1 MSLFSSPQVFSWFWQ
16 SNNPYEKVQDNICAA
31 VIDFSL
37 AAIATF
43 ALMIKNEVCE
53 KDGWKC
59 EIVDWSMLLTVLF
72 VLFASIGLAV
82 SDGRFTKDD
91 RKRISSDMTL
101 DLSGDLD
108 RNEIK
113 QLLTDLRIDNSDES
127 ISKVFARFDK
137 DHSDSIDFEE
147 FIECGVWLHGLTR
160 KKDSAEAYFVL
171 SRKR

>member
-1 MSLFSSPQVFSWFWQ
+1 MVLAVV
-16 SNNPYEKVQDNICAA
+16 NPYEKVQDNICAQLSH
-31 VIDFSL
+31 FSL
-37 AAIATF
+37 AAVATF

-59 EIVDWSMLLTVLF
+59 EIVDWSMLFMVLF

-82 SDGRFTKDD
+82 SEALYQRRSKADFIRYDA
-91 RKRISSDMTL
+91 

-113 QLLTDLRIDNSDES
+113 QLLTDLRIDNSDEN
-127 ISKVFARFDK
+127 ISKIFARFDK

-160 KKDSAEAYFVL
+160 KKDSARGVFRSL
-171 SRKR
+171 KKTMTFRNP